1 MRAFPKYLALA
12 CSFAVASSA
21 LAQDASSLQ
30 SYQRARRALDASV
43 AAMGGLEKLRG
54 INSVLVRHE
63 GRGFWRNQSPSATGP
78 AASTTTNG
86 LLIVDFQNGR
96 LFWDNATAF
105 PGGFDNRS
113 QLMISPQ
120 EGWGAN
126 PYERRWFSV
135 PNPNI
140 SNNRNLLRRLP
151 HYFLIDALDRAGQ
164 LRWVGPG
171 SFRGRRQ
178 EVVTYA
184 ASDGQQFTLFFDA
197 STHLLTKYEQL
208 FTDVQAGD
216 ALLEV
221 IWPGYRL
228 VDGIQVPTGRE
239 LRRVNAAAEEVRFT
253 EFAINPPLPDSLF
266 QKPAGYVDGTGGP
279 VADTTVLKLADD
291 VYVIQNG
298 GNNSLAVGF
307 TDYVLVVEAYGN
319 DAASRRTIAK
329 IREAMP
335 GKPIRYVVATH
346 HHDDHTGGIR
356 TFIAEGAAVVTTPGN
371 RQYFEAMSRG
381 VYTIAPDA
389 LARNPQPLTLEMVTG
404 KKRVF
409 SDGIHEV
416 QVLDIGPSPHA
427 NEMLVIYLPK
437 EKIMVQGDLLNLPIG
452 RIRAGN
458 LTTAHFARWLEQ
470 SGLQV
475 DTFVPVHGPTHTMA
489 DLRRAVEMMQ

>member
-1 MRAFPKYLALA
+1 MTRRLVSAIIATMLWTPSLAA
-12 CSFAVASSA
+12 QSF
-21 LAQDASSLQ
+21 SLD
-30 SYQRARRALDASV
+30 SYQRARQVLDAGV
-43 AAMGGLEKLRG
+43 TAMGGFEKLRG

-78 AASTTTNG
+78 AASTATTG
-86 LLIVDFQNGR
+86 LLIIDFQGGR

-105 PGGFDNRS
+105 PGGFDNRN
-113 QLMISPQ
+113 QLMISPR

-126 PYERRWFSV
+126 PYDKRWFSI

-140 SNNRNLLRRLP
+140 NNNRGLLRRLP
-151 HYFLIDALDRAGQ
+151 HYFLIDAVDRSGHARSLGTAT
-164 LRWVGPG
+164 
-171 SFRGRRQ
+171 FRGKRQ
-178 EVVTYA
+178 DVLTYS

-208 FTDVQAGD
+208 FTDAQTGD

-228 VDGIQVPTGRE
+228 VDGIQVPTGRV
-239 LRRVNAAAEEVRFT
+239 LRRVNEDAEDVRFT

-279 VADTTVLKLADD
+279 TGDTTVVKLGED
-291 VYVIQNG
+291 VYAIQG
-298 GNNSLAVGF
+298 GSNSLVVGF
-307 TDYVLVVEAYGN
+307 NDYVLVVEAYGN
-319 DAASRRTIAK
+319 DAASRRTIARIK
-329 IREAMP
+329 ELMP

-371 RQYFEAMSRG
+371 REFFEKMSRG
-381 VYTIAPDA
+381 VYTITPDA
-389 LARNPQPLTLEMVTG
+389 LARNPQPLKLEMVTG

-409 SDGIHEV
+409 TDGTHEV

-427 NEMLVIYLPK
+427 NEMLVVYLPR
-437 EKIMVQGDLLNLPIG
+437 EKIMVQGDLLNLPVG
-452 RIRAGN
+452 RVRAGN

-475 DTFVPVHGPTHTMA
+475 EKFVPVHGPIHTMA
-489 DLRRAVEMMQ
+489 ELRQAVEMME